1 MLSRYDFVH
10 PEDAA
15 ALEQLEAVPGC
26 KLFVRKFLSVGA
38 ERLQYGMNMASSIRL
53 SNTQLPKIYNH
64 LPPICEKLGITEPEL
79 YLTMN
84 PVPNA
89 WTFGDTRIAI
99 TLTSGLVEAMTPE
112 ELDAVIAHECG
123 HIILHHTLYLSIA
136 WFLASGVGLVDALGA
151 LSEPIKLALYHWQR
165 KAELSADRVSCLI
178 TSPET
183 TARTIAR
190 LAGGPA
196 SITHQLNMEEWAQQA
211 ERYEKIRTD
220 DNWNKTLQTL
230 ATAWLTH
237 PFPAVRVREML
248 KWSDS
253 DQYKRLS
260 SRTTSTH
267 TCPNCGAEITCD
279 WKYCRFCGALLD
291 NRNC

>member
-1 MLSRYDFVH
+1 MLSRYDFIH

-15 ALEQLEAVPGC
+15 AQEQLEAVPGC
-26 KLFVRKFLSVGA
+26 KLLVRKFLSVGA
-38 ERLQYGMNMASSIRL
+38 EQLQYGMNMASSIRL
-53 SNTQLPKIYNH
+53 SETQLPEIYRN
-64 LPPICEKLGITEPEL
+64 LPPICEKLGIAEPEL

-99 TLTSGLVEAMTPE
+99 TLTSGLVESITLE

-123 HIILHHTLYLSIA
+123 HILLHHTLYLSIA
-136 WFLASGVGLVDALGA
+136 WFLAGGIGFVDALGP

-178 TSPET
+178 ASPEI

-196 SITHQLNMEEWAQQA
+196 DITNKLNLEEWAQQA
-211 ERYEKIRTD
+211 ERYEEIRTD
-220 DNWNKTLQTL
+220 DKWNKALQIL

-248 KWSDS
+248 KWSGS
-253 DQYKRLS
+253 DQYKQLLS
-260 SRTTSTH
+260 GGSSKHR
-267 TCPNCGAEITCD
+267 CPHCGAEITGE
-279 WKYCRFCGALLD
+279 WKFCRFCGISLV
-291 NRNC
+291 NTNC